1 MSDIFS
7 HALKPA
13 GKFTPRSPRSHCSPL
28 ASSETNIA
36 LHMAEQSTS
45 ASSRHVARTLRDA
58 WRLSLLRFE
67 AHSDVCSRLEVPSL
81 CVCARMPGLLMA
93 CSLESLASGPTRD
106 ADRVGRLPPSRPG
119 MQLQRGAFG
128 KTLKFSQ
135 PKRQPRRIERW
146 GNFNVVRPKL
156 GIGTSVAQ
164 QSTDESSA
172 YLLSKKMEEAAA
184 RPISHSAAWAIPLVS
199 GLALGSQDL
208 EDTLAC
214 LHPLHTTSNRLPHPF
229 L

>member
-1 MSDIFS
+1 MSTRLGRVNSSRQQSKDLRHASAGCHRATEPEGHRVRMKPRVSTDQRKPPSFFFLFCFGHLTHTLARRCCSPPVSDIFS

-45 ASSRHVARTLRDA
+45 GSSRHVARTLRNA

-146 GNFNVVRPKL
+146 GNFKVVRPKL
-156 GIGTSVAQ
+156 
-164 QSTDESSA
+164 
-172 YLLSKKMEEAAA
+172 
-184 RPISHSAAWAIPLVS
+184 
-199 GLALGSQDL
+199 
-208 EDTLAC
+208 
-214 LHPLHTTSNRLPHPF
+214 
-229 L
+229 